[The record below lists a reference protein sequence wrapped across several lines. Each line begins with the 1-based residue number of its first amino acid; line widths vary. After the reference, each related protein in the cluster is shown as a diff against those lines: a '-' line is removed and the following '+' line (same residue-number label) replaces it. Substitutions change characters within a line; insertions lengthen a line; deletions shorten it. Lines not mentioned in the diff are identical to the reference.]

1 MSSDFDPNH
10 VDEAEEVSHFVW
22 TDKVRR
28 CVDSDG
34 RSVLPRAFMPRASKT
49 TGQLEF
55 STFRTVGLR
64 QAAIADL
71 GREVAALAVKSLRG
85 DVVVRAGALLECKLE
100 LDPDNT
106 PIERHLNVLGWP
118 GEKQDQQAI
127 AIDLAESATYRV
139 LIP

>member
-1 MSSDFDPNH
+1 MSSEFDLNH
-10 VDEAEEVSHFVW
+10 VGETEEVSHFIW

-34 RSVLPRAFMPRASKT
+34 QSVLPRAFMPRVNKI
-49 TGQLEF
+49 TGRFEF

-64 QAAIADL
+64 QDAIADL
-71 GREVAALAVKSLRG
+71 GRQVAALAAKSLRG
-85 DVVVRAGALLECKLE
+85 DVVVRVGTLIECKLE

-139 LIP
+139 LTP